1 MDDETSLLIRVDGE
15 LMIVAGE
22 DVLVAELE
30 DFLGVECWLPMRQ
43 LITDSDT
50 NTLLGQYGLLLIVS
64 VLLET
69 GWSTVALSIV
79 IVDV

>member
-69 GWSTVALSIV
+69 GWSTVTLSIV